1 MDKDILRSRSGS
13 FRASLLCFRLQRS
26 YRHKRSAFRLYQALA
41 EREALAY
48 RRELLLI
55 LARNAEKSAIT
66 HAIRLLHLNVT
77 VPQDLD
83 TWSER
88 LWYWLLVH
96 SKLQWVIA
104 WIEWQQHKDARFY
117 IRLFQMYSIL
127 SPTLKHR

>member
-1 MDKDILRSRSGS
+1 MDKDILR
-13 FRASLLCFRLQRS
+13 SLLCFRLQRS
-26 YRHKRSAFRLYQALA
+26 YRRKRSAFRLYQALA

-66 HAIRLLHLNVT
+66 YAIRLLHLNVM

-104 WIEWQQHKDARFY
+104 WIEWQQHKDARLY

>member
-1 MDKDILRSRSGS
+1 MDKDILRKNSVLHWRT
-13 FRASLLCFRLQRS
+13 LLCFGFQCS
-26 YRHKRSAFRLYQALA
+26 YRHQRAAFRLYQALA
-41 EREALAY
+41 EREVLAY

-55 LARNAEKSAIT
+55 FARNAEKSAAT
-66 HAIRLLHLNVT
+66 YAIRLLHLNVT

-83 TWSER
+83 TWSKR

-96 SKLQWVIA
+96 SKSQWVIA

-127 SPTLKHR
+127 SPALKHR